1 MKFRLYRPK
10 HLRIEGIGE
19 SIIRRLRSLLVS
31 PRKRAVVVGGT
42 TIGVAVT
49 GALAGPV
56 NASAL
61 ENNMIDTNTE
71 TNHTQTVDYNA
82 MVSDDELTAAVNSA
96 VAESQAITDS
106 RQSTFVQ
113 ETAPVQE
120 TIPVQETV
128 PVQETASVQE
138 TIPVQETA
146 PVQETVPVQETA
158 PVQETVPVQE
168 TTQIQE
174 TTPSVNTEI
183 DNRVPQVETTT
194 DTTQTETEVVNDEV
208 SEPTVDMTTGETTEN
223 LETEEKLD
231 SNQQPDMGIVSD
243 NPIVL
248 DQDTSSTVD
257 QTTESNSDTMESTD
271 TTTTEQTEEKEE
283 SVEVTVPETEVN
295 ENTNADYQVISQD
308 GNLIIVGNISEDQ
321 LSQVIED
328 LTNQYG
334 EDAVSGLTIFDY
346 DTINSQV
353 DYGET
358 VQLGNSG
365 YTAIKHEDG
374 SIEVRDANGNLITS
388 WQGQE
393 MNIEDNQEITVD
405 ENQEMNQNQT
415 LEDSTFSEDLTIP
428 EDYEHRDYE
437 VNTDE
442 YLVIENADGSYTIAM
457 GGVGLSGNQLQDLI
471 SKLQSEGI
479 IPADAQVTPGILPSA
494 PTDEMI
500 EHGKTERLAQ
510 VGDYIISTTD
520 GKTYTVY
527 AKDGTVL
534 DTILKY
540 DDQQLDDNYETSK
553 DPDAETGNK
562 PGQDE
567 PGNEIPGDKP
577 GEDTPGIPQMGD
589 EASLAQMVAAGL
601 GSAGLIGAGLAGTKK
616 RKKGVNSEDL
626 DDDSFEPTYDDLELA
641 AKQWSESEAGKA
653 MQAEKQASA
662 YDYDELEAIAEQWK
676 NSKEREE
683 WLQQKEK
690 QSKGRTR

>member
-120 TIPVQETV
+120 TIPVQET
-128 PVQETASVQE
+128 AS
-138 TIPVQETA
+138 
-146 PVQETVPVQETA
+146 VQETVPVQETA

-248 DQDTSSTVD
+248 DQDTSSTLD
-257 QTTESNSDTMESTD
+257 QTTE
-271 TTTTEQTEEKEE
+271 
-283 SVEVTVPETEVN
+283 
-295 ENTNADYQVISQD
+295 
-308 GNLIIVGNISEDQ
+308 
-321 LSQVIED
+321 
-328 LTNQYG
+328 
-334 EDAVSGLTIFDY
+334 
-346 DTINSQV
+346 
-353 DYGET
+353 
-358 VQLGNSG
+358 
-365 YTAIKHEDG
+365 
-374 SIEVRDANGNLITS
+374 
-388 WQGQE
+388 
-393 MNIEDNQEITVD
+393 
-405 ENQEMNQNQT
+405 
-415 LEDSTFSEDLTIP
+415 
-428 EDYEHRDYE
+428 
-437 VNTDE
+437 
-442 YLVIENADGSYTIAM
+442 
-457 GGVGLSGNQLQDLI
+457 
-471 SKLQSEGI
+471 
-479 IPADAQVTPGILPSA
+479 
-494 PTDEMI
+494 
-500 EHGKTERLAQ
+500 
-510 VGDYIISTTD
+510 
-520 GKTYTVY
+520 
-527 AKDGTVL
+527 
-534 DTILKY
+534 
-540 DDQQLDDNYETSK
+540 
-553 DPDAETGNK
+553 
-562 PGQDE
+562 
-567 PGNEIPGDKP
+567 
-577 GEDTPGIPQMGD
+577 
-589 EASLAQMVAAGL
+589 
-601 GSAGLIGAGLAGTKK
+601 
-616 RKKGVNSEDL
+616 
-626 DDDSFEPTYDDLELA
+626 
-641 AKQWSESEAGKA
+641 
-653 MQAEKQASA
+653 
-662 YDYDELEAIAEQWK
+662 
-676 NSKEREE
+676 
-683 WLQQKEK
+683 
-690 QSKGRTR
+690 